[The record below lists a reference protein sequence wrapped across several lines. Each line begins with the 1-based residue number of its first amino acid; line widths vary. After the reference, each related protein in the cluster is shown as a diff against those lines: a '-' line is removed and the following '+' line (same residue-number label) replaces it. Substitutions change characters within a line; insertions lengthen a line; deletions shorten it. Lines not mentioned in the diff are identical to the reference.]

1 MFSALLDYVLCR
13 SRAKTMKEKLD
24 EAEAVVTATSGDQ
37 KPLYPQG
44 QGGGGAALPRT
55 LSIRIPR
62 TASCERCSD
71 IVVVHPAEPVTPE
84 WKCAPCASGG
94 RGLPHAPRPGG
105 ACC

>member
-13 SRAKTMKEKLD
+13 SRTKTMKEKLD

-37 KPLYPQG
+37 K
-44 QGGGGAALPRT
+44 GGGALPRT

-62 TASCERCSD
+62 TASCERCAD

-84 WKCAPCASGG
+84 WKCAPCAAGG
-94 RGLPHAPRPGG
+94 SGLPHAPRP
-105 ACC
+105 CC